1 MTDQLATKRNMRLAG
16 GRRVRVVD
24 LVRSNLLADGDE
36 LAFVRPRYGERHRA
50 RVTGDGRIRLE
61 DGQEFASP
69 SSAAQAAAGGGSIDG
84 WVVWTLVRSDE
95 LLDTLRQR
103 YLDRIREDADRV
115 EIAVSPDESQ
125 PTPHDF
131 LKEARDAATNARAA
145 HLTVRDLIKRWG
157 STARSATID
166 SVIEDDLANYGLTT
180 IPHFR
185 KVGLETPV
193 VLQLVANLSQAQEV
207 PSSDGDEDEE
217 TDRGLTL
224 GNLPSALN
232 GVESISPQS
241 TFDEAITKLLLN
253 DYSQLAVLTSPYN
266 LRGAITWRSI
276 AQARHDDH
284 SATVGHAIVHTEAVP
299 FDKELVD
306 VLRRLYEEDFVF
318 VRGPDNRISG
328 IVTAADVALAYGE
341 LSMPFLLV
349 GQIDILLRRLITR
362 HLVMDDLISACDP
375 EGSRQL
381 QDFDELTF
389 GDYQRALESPVVW
402 QRLGWRIDRAT
413 FVRRLDEIRR
423 LRNDITHFN
432 PDPLPPDAMNK
443 LRSLMLFLK
452 HYVR

>member
-1 MTDQLATKRNMRLAG
+1 MSDQFGTKRNMRLAG
-16 GRRVRVVD
+16 GRRVRVID
-24 LVRSNLLADGDE
+24 LVRFGFLADGDE
-36 LAFVRPRYGERHRA
+36 LSFVRPRYGERYRA
-50 RVTGDGRIRLE
+50 HVTGDGRIRLE

-69 SSAAQAAAGGGSIDG
+69 STAAQAAAGGGSIDG

-95 LLDTLRQR
+95 LLDTVRQR
-103 YLDRIREDADRV
+103 YLDQLREKTDVA
-115 EIAVSPDESQ
+115 EVSPSVEESQ
-125 PTPHDF
+125 PTPHEF
-131 LKEARDAATNARAA
+131 LKEARDAATNNSARR
-145 HLTVRDLIKRWG
+145 LTVRDLVKRWG
-157 STARSATID
+157 STARSATVD
-166 SVIEDDLANYGLTT
+166 SMIEDDLANYGLTT
-180 IPHFR
+180 VPHFA

-193 VLQLVANLSQAQEV
+193 IIQSVANLNQSHDS
-207 PSSDGDEDEE
+207 PSIDGDEEGE
-217 TDRGLTL
+217 IDRGLTL

-276 AQARHDDH
+276 AQARHDDQR
-284 SATVGHAIVHTEAVP
+284 AIVSQAIVQTEPVS

-306 VLRRLYEEDFVF
+306 VLRRLYEEDFIF

-328 IVTAADVALAYGE
+328 IVTAADVTLAYGE

-362 HLVMDDLISACDP
+362 HLVLEDLISVCDP
-375 EGSRQL
+375 ERSRQL

-389 GDYQRALESPVVW
+389 GDYQRALESPMVW
-402 QRLGWRIDRAT
+402 QRLNWRIDRTT